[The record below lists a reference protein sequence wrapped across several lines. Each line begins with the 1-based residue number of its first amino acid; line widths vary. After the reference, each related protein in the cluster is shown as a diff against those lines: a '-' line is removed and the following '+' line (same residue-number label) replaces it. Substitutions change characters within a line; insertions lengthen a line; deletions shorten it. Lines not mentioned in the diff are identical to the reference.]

1 MSKEIEDANNSPPS
15 LLDKPPNSP
24 PSTPCTPM
32 NSPWSI
38 PFPPMKSPPS
48 TTYTPMNSSPST
60 PYTPTKSPQSTSY
73 TPMKSPPSTPF
84 PPMNSSPSTPYTPMD
99 SPLAQTQKMN
109 PDLDLPLPTD
119 DYNSPL
125 PLSVGPPFYKKRG
138 NLYQKNSGTQRNTH
152 EQAKVNQLLQD
163 WHSNFA
169 GILQENVSSLKKKL
183 HLLNLQFLPSQR
195 ATIAV
200 AEHIL
205 KHGPLV
211 QPQSYP
217 LCTKMP
223 TEL

>member
-1 MSKEIEDANNSPPS
+1 
-15 LLDKPPNSP
+15 
-24 PSTPCTPM
+24 
-32 NSPWSI
+32 
-38 PFPPMKSPPS
+38 
-48 TTYTPMNSSPST
+48 
-60 PYTPTKSPQSTSY
+60 
-73 TPMKSPPSTPF
+73 
-84 PPMNSSPSTPYTPMD
+84 MD
-99 SPLAQTQKMN
+99 SPLAHTQKMN